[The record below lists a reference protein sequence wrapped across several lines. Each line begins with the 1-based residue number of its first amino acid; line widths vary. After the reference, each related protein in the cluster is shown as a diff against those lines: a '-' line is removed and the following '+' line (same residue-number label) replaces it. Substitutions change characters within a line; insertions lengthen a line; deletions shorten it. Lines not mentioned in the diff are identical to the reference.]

1 MLLNL
6 FRLITLYHL
15 LKIIFPLV
23 NPSSGT
29 NFKSLIHFWFLN
41 FGIYEIVIE

>member
-29 NFKSLIHFWFLN
+29 SFKSLIHFFLSHLLPQ
-41 FGIYEIVIE
+41 FWYI